1 MSLRRSDLLTTK
13 IASFFNKSFKK
24 PLKSILL
31 ASTTTNFRSAFSA
44 FFRDNLIPFFSISSF
59 DSLIPAVSE
68 IITGYPSMFRW
79 ASTTSLVV
87 PAISETIATSLFDK
101 LFNKL
106 DLPALVGP
114 IIAILKPSR
123 IISPTF

>member
-1 MSLRRSDLLTTK
+1 M
-13 IASFFNKSFKK
+13 F
-24 PLKSILL
+24 L

-68 IITGYPSMFRW
+68 IITGYPSIFKW
-79 ASTTSLVV
+79 VSTTSLVV
-87 PAISETIATSLFDK
+87 PAISETIATSLLDK

-106 DLPALVGP
+106 DLPAFVGP
-114 IIAILKPSR
+114 IIAILKPSLGFLNLQNYNFLLLLK
-123 IISPTF
+123 SPFHEI